1 MDAGDSEQSPPRG
14 LRGSIARL
22 GASVL
27 GLVRTRLELAS
38 VEFAEERDR
47 VQQQL
52 ILLVAAMATFMFA
65 ALFVATWVIVYFWDS
80 NRLTAIAIVAIVFAA
95 VGTVLL
101 MLRSQAAK
109 GAPTPFAATIAE
121 FERDRAALAGSD
133 RAEMRQP
140 PTP

>member
-52 ILLVAAMATFMFA
+52 ILLVAAMATFMPAEAKANVSARPIPLPAPVTTATLPRSCSIA
-65 ALFVATWVIVYFWDS
+65 AC
-80 NRLTAIAIVAIVFAA
+80 
-95 VGTVLL
+95 
-101 MLRSQAAK
+101 
-109 GAPTPFAATIAE
+109 
-121 FERDRAALAGSD
+121 
-133 RAEMRQP
+133 
-140 PTP
+140 